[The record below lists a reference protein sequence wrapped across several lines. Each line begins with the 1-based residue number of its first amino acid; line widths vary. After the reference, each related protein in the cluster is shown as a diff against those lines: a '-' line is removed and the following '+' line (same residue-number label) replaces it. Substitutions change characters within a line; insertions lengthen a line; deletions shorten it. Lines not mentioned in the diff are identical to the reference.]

1 MVSEIEM
8 KVRQIIKNNLKT
20 KVPVETIGGDEL
32 LDSFG
37 ISSMNFIR
45 IIVEIENEFGFAF
58 TNETLKFEDLN
69 TLNKLVA
76 HIALQ
81 VNSSGF
87 HDD

>member
-8 KVRQIIKNNLKT
+8 KVRQIMKDNLKT
-20 KVPVETIGGDEL
+20 KVPVEAIGGDEL

-45 IIVEIENEFGFAF
+45 IIVEIENEFGFTF

-81 VNSSGF
+81 VNS
-87 HDD
+87 

>member
-1 MVSEIEM
+1 MDLEIEM
-8 KVRQIIKNNLKT
+8 KVREIMKNNLKT
-20 KVPVETIGGDEL
+20 KVPVEAIRGDEL

-45 IIVEIENEFGFAF
+45 IIVEIENEFGFTF

-81 VNSSGF
+81 VNS
-87 HDD
+87 